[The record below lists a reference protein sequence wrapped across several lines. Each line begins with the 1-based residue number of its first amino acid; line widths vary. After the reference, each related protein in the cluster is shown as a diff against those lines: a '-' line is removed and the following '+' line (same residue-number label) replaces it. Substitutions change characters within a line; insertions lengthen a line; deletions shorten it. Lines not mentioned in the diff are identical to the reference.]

1 MIVTVQMSLSFFKI
15 IVIYGYFF
23 FFRNKQVDEDGW
35 KVVVVVVLVDHV
47 AAVMGGELKR
57 QRSKKK
63 TKEVKYVM
71 AVAIAFDASSSCL
84 EKQPKQV
91 TFQSNFILLINL
103 ILVATS
109 PLSLTRTSNFS
120 FFWYRYKTTE

>member
-1 MIVTVQMSLSFFKI
+1 MEGGGGGGV
-15 IVIYGYFF
+15 GGPCGG
-23 FFRNKQVDEDGW
+23 RNG
-35 KVVVVVVLVDHV
+35 
-47 AAVMGGELKR
+47 GGELKR

-109 PLSLTRTSNFS
+109 LTLSPEQVIFHS
-120 FFWYRYKTTE
+120 FGIGIKTTE

>member
-1 MIVTVQMSLSFFKI
+1 M
-15 IVIYGYFF
+15 
-23 FFRNKQVDEDGW
+23 
-35 KVVVVVVLVDHV
+35 VVVVLVDHV

>member
-1 MIVTVQMSLSFFKI
+1 M
-15 IVIYGYFF
+15 
-23 FFRNKQVDEDGW
+23 
-35 KVVVVVVLVDHV
+35 VVVVLVDHV
-47 AAVMGGELKR
+47 AAVMEGELKR

>member
-1 MIVTVQMSLSFFKI
+1 MEGGGGGGV
-15 IVIYGYFF
+15 GGPRGG
-23 FFRNKQVDEDGW
+23 RNG
-35 KVVVVVVLVDHV
+35 
-47 AAVMGGELKR
+47 GGELKR

>member
-1 MIVTVQMSLSFFKI
+1 M
-15 IVIYGYFF
+15 
-23 FFRNKQVDEDGW
+23 
-35 KVVVVVVLVDHV
+35 VVVVVLVDHV